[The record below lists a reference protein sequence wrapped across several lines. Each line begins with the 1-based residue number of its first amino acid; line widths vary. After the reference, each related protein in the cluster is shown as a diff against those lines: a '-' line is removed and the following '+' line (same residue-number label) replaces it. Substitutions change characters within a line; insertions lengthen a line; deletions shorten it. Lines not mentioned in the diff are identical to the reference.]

1 MATDP
6 LTALRLSAEPVEPRP
21 EFAADLR
28 RRLEGDLMTTT
39 PTTAPPT
46 PAHVPAGM
54 RMVNAYLA
62 VSDARSA
69 IDWYK
74 EIFGAVETMEPIIM
88 DDGRVGHAEFRIG
101 DVVMMISDEFP
112 DLNVLGPNA
121 RGGSTTAF
129 VIYVPDVDATFAAAV
144 AAGAIQDRPVEDQF
158 HGSRA
163 GWLRDPWGHRWNVST
178 PLADR

>member
-6 LTALRLSAEPVEPRP
+6 LIALRLPAEAIEPRP

-28 RRLEGDLMTTT
+28 RRLEGALMSTTT
-39 PTTAPPT
+39 PTYVPPR
-46 PAHVPAGM
+46 M
-54 RMVNAYLA
+54 RAVNAYLA

-74 EIFGAVETMEPIIM
+74 EVFGAVETMEPIIM
-88 DDGRVGHAEFRIG
+88 DDGRVGHAEFQIG

-112 DLNVLGPNA
+112 ELNVLGPNA

-129 VIYVPDVDATFAAAV
+129 VIYVADVDETFAAALE
-144 AAGAIQDRPVEDQF
+144 AGAIQDRPVEDQF
-158 HGSRA
+158 YGSRA
-163 GWLRDPWGHRWNVST
+163 GWLRDPWGHRWNVAT
-178 PLADR
+178 PIADR

>member
-6 LTALRLSAEPVEPRP
+6 LIALRLPVEPIEPRP

-28 RRLEGDLMTTT
+28 RRLEGALMSTTTT
-39 PTTAPPT
+39 PTYVPPR
-46 PAHVPAGM
+46 M
-54 RMVNAYLA
+54 RAVNAYLA

-74 EIFGAVETMEPIIM
+74 EVFGAVETMEPIIM
-88 DDGRVGHAEFRIG
+88 DDGRVGHAEFQIG

-129 VIYVPDVDATFAAAV
+129 VIYVPNVDETFAAALE
-144 AAGAIQDRPVEDQF
+144 AGAIQDRPVEDQF

-163 GWLRDPWGHRWNVST
+163 GWLRDPWGHRWNIAT
-178 PLADR
+178 PIADR

>member
-6 LTALRLSAEPVEPRP
+6 LTALRLPVEPVEPRP

-28 RRLEGDLMTTT
+28 RRLEGELMS
-39 PTTAPPT
+39 TTAPTYIP
-46 PAHVPAGM
+46 PRM
-54 RMVNAYLA
+54 RAVNAYLA
-62 VSDARSA
+62 VSDARAA

-88 DDGRVGHAEFRIG
+88 DDGRVGHAEFQIG

-129 VIYVPDVDATFAAAV
+129 VVYVPDVDITFAEAL
-144 AAGAIQDRPVEDQF
+144 AAGAIEDRPVEDQF
-158 HGSRA
+158 YGARA
-163 GWLRDPWGHRWNVST
+163 GWLRDPWGHRWNVCT
-178 PLADR
+178 PTGDT

>member
-6 LTALRLSAEPVEPRP
+6 LAALRLPLEPVEPRV
-21 EFAADLR
+21 EFAAELR
-28 RRLEGDLMTTT
+28 RRLEGELMSTAT
-39 PTTAPPT
+39 PTYIPPR
-46 PAHVPAGM
+46 M
-54 RMVNAYLA
+54 RAVNAYLA
-62 VSDARSA
+62 VSDARAA

-88 DDGRVGHAEFRIG
+88 DDGRVGHAEFQIG

-129 VIYVPDVDATFAAAV
+129 VIYVPDVDATFAEAL
-144 AAGAIQDRPVEDQF
+144 AAGAILDRPVEDQF

-163 GWLRDPWGHRWNVST
+163 GWLRDPWGHRWNVAT
-178 PLADR
+178 PIADR